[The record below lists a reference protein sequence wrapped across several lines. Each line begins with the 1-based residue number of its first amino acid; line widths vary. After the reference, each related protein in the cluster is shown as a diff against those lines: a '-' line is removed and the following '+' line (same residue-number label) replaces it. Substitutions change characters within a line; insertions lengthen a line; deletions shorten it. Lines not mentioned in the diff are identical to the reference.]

1 MTYRLRIAVSCA
13 WALGYLTLAGL
24 TASAAPP
31 GELDRLIAKN
41 NEGRKI
47 QPAPGVDDLGYLR
60 RLSVDLIGRIPT
72 EAEIKQYLDWPASE
86 RRGKLVDKL
95 LADERFADRWT
106 VFFGDMLRIRSGA
119 EGGAQFTAYIHRA
132 LETGMPY
139 DELCRRLISA
149 NGKPGRTPEVGYIL
163 GDGADPMAL
172 AASTAQVFM
181 GVRIACAQCHN
192 HPFDVWTREQFY
204 GFAAYF
210 GKTRRI
216 ESQLTRVVYTTE
228 ANETTILWPPEDM
241 AKGGARKP
249 MPPKF
254 PFETIAANE
263 TPEFIARLN
272 KLRAEQLARATK
284 KADTTLD
291 DLLATADDK
300 VNGAAGGSL
309 PSILDVAGDV
319 KKERSKLDVRGDL
332 YRTSQ
337 LRKELAEAVTS
348 PRNRYFAMC
357 LANRVWADLL
367 GRGFVEPVDDFSQD
381 NAPSHPA
388 ALDYLADE
396 FVAGGYDVKNLL
408 RITVSSEAYGRGR
421 LTGVDEA
428 VRQESEAAFVAAPM
442 RRMLAETM
450 FDSVAQAGHL
460 FQYKYP
466 AGANKKIVKRLVQVP
481 VATDAKGVASIVPGK
496 KTGDKMMAKPVVTE
510 SAYDLES
517 AVALDFNAILK
528 AAAKEDEPSVEKM
541 AVMSKE
547 EIEAM
552 RMMEERNKQNPR
564 MRYVER
570 YVDFEIDDNPK
581 FDSAIR
587 MAAPA
592 PPAHFLRIFGQ
603 TERAEL
609 GKHRDDNPS
618 MRQALMMLNGKL
630 THEASRVGDF
640 EPVYALLVGA
650 KADVNEA
657 IKLIYREILTREP
670 SAEELAEGKEII
682 AAAAS
687 PREGMADLRW
697 LLFNC
702 HEFRFLP

>member
-1 MTYRLRIAVSCA
+1 MIVPMRVGRLAGIAAACFAVS
-13 WALGYLTLAGL
+13 WLSGL
-24 TASAAPP
+24 SAAQA
-31 GELDRLIAKN
+31 GKLDELITAG
-41 NEGRKI
+41 NEGRKV
-47 QPAPGVDDLGYLR
+47 QMAPLVDDLGYLR
-60 RLSVDLIGRIPT
+60 RVSVDLIGRIPT
-72 EAEIKQYLDWPASE
+72 EAEIKQYLAWPAAE
-86 RRGKLVDKL
+86 RREKLVDRL
-95 LADERFADRWT
+95 LRDERFADRWT

-119 EGGAQFTAYIHRA
+119 EGGAQFTAFVHKA
-132 LETGMPY
+132 LEIGMPY
-139 DELCRRLISA
+139 DEMCRRLISA

-204 GFAAYF
+204 GLAAYF

-216 ESQLTRVVYTTE
+216 ENQLTRVIYTTE
-228 ANETTILWPPEDM
+228 ASDTTILWPPEDM
-241 AKGGARKP
+241 AKGGERKP

-254 PFETIAANE
+254 PFETVPANE
-263 TPEFIARLN
+263 TPEYIARLN
-272 KLRAEQLARATK
+272 KLRAEQQARAAK
-284 KADTTLD
+284 KADTSLD
-291 DLLATADDK
+291 DLLATADEK
-300 VNGAAGGSL
+300 VKNATGGEL
-309 PSILDVAGDV
+309 PAILDVTGDL
-319 KKERSKLDVRGDL
+319 KKERSKLDVVGDL

-337 LRKELAEAVTS
+337 LRKELADMITS

-357 LANRVWADLL
+357 LANRVWAEVM
-367 GRGFVEPVDDFSQD
+367 GRGFVEPVDDFSQE
-381 NAPSHPA
+381 NAPSHPQ

-396 FVAGGYDVKNLL
+396 FIAGGYDLKNLL
-408 RITVSSEAYGRGR
+408 RLIVTSQTYQRGR
-421 LTGVDEA
+421 LTGVDETL
-428 VRQESEAAFVAAPM
+428 RQESEAAFVAAPV

-450 FDSVAQAGHL
+450 FDSIAQAGHL

-466 AGANKKIVKRLVQVP
+466 AGANKRIVKRLVQVP
-481 VATDAKGVASIVPGK
+481 VASDKKGLAEISPGK
-496 KTGDKMMAKPVVTE
+496 KQASEKMAMKPAVSE

-517 AVALDFNAILK
+517 SVALDFNAILK
-528 AAAKEDEPSVEKM
+528 AKDDEPSVEKM
-541 AVMSKE
+541 RVMSKE

-552 RMMEERNKQNPR
+552 RMMDERNKQGPR

-570 YVDFEIDDNPK
+570 YVDFEVDDNPK
-581 FDSAIR
+581 FDSAMR
-587 MAAPA
+587 MASPA

-609 GKHRDDNPS
+609 GRHRDENPS

-640 EPVYALLVGA
+640 EPVYPLLIGA
-650 KADVNEA
+650 KANIDEA
-657 IKLIYREILTREP
+657 IKLVYREILTREP
-670 SAEELAEGKEII
+670 SAEEMTEGKEII

>member
-1 MTYRLRIAVSCA
+1 MTHRLRLAILLGCAFVSVS
-13 WALGYLTLAGL
+13 YGL
-24 TASAAPP
+24 RAAPP
-31 GELDRLIAKN
+31 GKLDELIAKH

-47 QPAPGVDDLGYLR
+47 QPAPDIDDLAYLR
-60 RLSVDLIGRIPT
+60 RVTIDLIGRIPT
-72 EAEIKQYLDWPASE
+72 EGEIKQYLALPAAE
-86 RRGKLVDKL
+86 RRGKVVDRL

-119 EGGAQFTAYIHRA
+119 EGGAPFTAFIHKA

-228 ANETTILWPPEDM
+228 ANDTTILWPPEDE
-241 AKGGARKP
+241 AKGGTRKP

-254 PFETIAANE
+254 PFQTVAANE

-300 VNGAAGGSL
+300 VNSAAGGSL
-309 PSILDVAGDV
+309 PGILDVSGDI
-319 KKERSKLDVRGDL
+319 KKERAKLDVTGDL
-332 YRTSQ
+332 YRTSV
-337 LRKELAEAVTS
+337 LRKELAEMVTS

-357 LANRVWADLL
+357 LTNRVWADLV
-367 GRGFVEPVDDFSQD
+367 GRGFVDPIDDFSQD
-381 NAPSHPA
+381 NAPSHPG

-396 FVAGGYDVKNLL
+396 FVAGGYDLKNLL
-408 RITVSSEAYGRGR
+408 RIIVGSQAYSRGR

-428 VRQESEAAFVAAPM
+428 VRQESEAAFVAAPT

-450 FDSVAQAGHL
+450 FDSIAQAGHL

-481 VATDAKGVASIVPGK
+481 VGTGEKGLASIAPGNK
-496 KTGDKMMAKPVVTE
+496 QPGEKMMAKPVVTQ
-510 SAYDLES
+510 SPYDLES

-552 RMMEERNKQNPR
+552 RMMEERNNRNPR

-570 YVDFEIDDNPK
+570 YVDFEVDDNPK
-581 FDSAIR
+581 FDSAMR
-587 MAAPA
+587 MASPA

-630 THEASRVGDF
+630 THEAARVGDF
-640 EPVYALLVGA
+640 EPVYALLIGA
-650 KADVNEA
+650 KANVNEA
-657 IKLIYREILTREP
+657 IKLVYREILTREP
-670 SAEELAEGKEII
+670 SAEEVAEGKEII
-682 AAAAS
+682 AAATS